1 MPGVYQAAPGP
12 TMAVPWLIAC
22 AKGNLSKGRIDG
34 WWLDDWLLLYPPQV
48 KHLWFQQKQIREATV
63 ITTEAL
69 LKGGQLLFAVGHC
82 EAIDWTGNQV
92 V

>member
-34 WWLDDWLLLYPPQV
+34 
-48 KHLWFQQKQIREATV
+48 
-63 ITTEAL
+63 
-69 LKGGQLLFAVGHC
+69 
-82 EAIDWTGNQV
+82 
-92 V
+92 